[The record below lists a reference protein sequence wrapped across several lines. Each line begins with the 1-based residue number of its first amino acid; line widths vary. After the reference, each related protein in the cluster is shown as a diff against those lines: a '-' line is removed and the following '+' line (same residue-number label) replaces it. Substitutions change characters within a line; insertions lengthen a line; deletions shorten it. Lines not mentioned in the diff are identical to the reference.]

1 MFKIISSKHTFSKG
15 DYFLSDFGKEVLYN
29 LAYKTIHEGLDLCSF
44 LSVGSR
50 CDKCPLYMAIM
61 ETKGLK
67 SDDEWDYSKNCT
79 EQITA
84 NELYNWMC
92 ENWWRFLIKEDKKE
106 SKV

>member
-1 MFKIISSKHTFSKG
+1 MFKIISSKHTFSEG
-15 DYFLSDFGKEVLYN
+15 DYFLSDFGKEVLYKI
-29 LAYKTIHEGLDLCSF
+29 AYKTMSETLDLCTC
-44 LSVGSR
+44 LS
-50 CDKCPLYMAIM
+50 CNKCPLYMAIK

-84 NELYNWMC
+84 NELYNWMY

-106 SKV
+106 TEV